1 MHRCIPSINSN
12 AGLGYINLYA
22 EGKNPWT
29 VSRFE
34 SFHFFTPSCLIDL
47 IISSVAFPFL
57 GFFLSLSFL
66 PRFQGKQKVI
76 EDGDLLR
83 RALEKIESLESEMQ
97 RLRVSPSA
105 ASTPTPS
112 PSTVPTPRDG
122 KPKGTDKVDQH
133 DEDDPIRT
141 PDGVPVF

>member
-1 MHRCIPSINSN
+1 MDSIK
-12 AGLGYINLYA
+12 IW
-22 EGKNPWT
+22 K
-29 VSRFE
+29 
-34 SFHFFTPSCLIDL
+34 
-47 IISSVAFPFL
+47 FPFL
-57 GFFLSLSFL
+57 HPILFNWSDYIICCFSISRFFLSLSFL

-133 DEDDPIRT
+133 DDDDPIRT